1 MRSCSLMV
9 LESGGGIFTFT
20 MRTIFIL
27 IFIFPIALILHAQFP
42 PAAGLPGST
51 AIHMDSVQWVTWAN
65 NCIVQRGFLNIAN
78 QSIGTVNSGT
88 EQDACGMASEGG
100 LLSLGDGGIAILQFP
115 VPISNGTGPDFAVFE
130 NSFNHTFLE
139 LAFVEVSSNGQNFV
153 RFPAISNN
161 DTSVQIGP
169 FGASDASKIHN
180 LAGKYR
186 SGYGTAFDLE
196 ELKDSANIDI
206 ENITHVRLIDV
217 VGSIL
222 PDYCS
227 RDSRGIIIND
237 PWTTPFNEGGFDLD
251 AVGVIHSAQS
261 SATSQIENNIAVFPN
276 PFAAVLTIESE
287 AAENYAI
294 YNMNGQLIQSGI
306 VSSKTT
312 LDCSNWQTGIYVM
325 RIGDEIV
332 KLVKN

>member
-1 MRSCSLMV
+1 MRI
-9 LESGGGIFTFT
+9 EF
-20 MRTIFIL
+20 TIFLFFCFANIL
-27 IFIFPIALILHAQFP
+27 KAQFP

-51 AIHMDSVQWVTWAN
+51 AIHKDSVQWVAWAS
-65 NCIVQRGFLNIAN
+65 NCTVQRGFLNIAN
-78 QSIGTVNSGT
+78 PSAGQVNSGS
-88 EQDACGMASEGG
+88 EQDACGLAGEGG

-115 VPISNGTGPDFAVFE
+115 VPIANGLGADFAVFE
-130 NSFNHTFLE
+130 NAFNHTFLE
-139 LAFVEVSSNGQNFV
+139 LAFVEVSSDGQNFV

-161 DTSVQIGP
+161 DTSIQIGP

-186 SGYGTAFDLE
+186 AGYGTPFDLE
-196 ELKDSANIDI
+196 ELKDSTNIDI
-206 ENITHVRLIDV
+206 ENITHVKLIDV

-237 PWTTPFNEGGFDLD
+237 PWSTPFNEGGFDLD

-261 SATSQIENNIAVFPN
+261 SATSQIENKIAVFPN

-287 AAENYAI
+287 AAENYSI
-294 YNMNGQLIQSGI
+294 YNMNGQIIQSGI

-312 LDCSNWQTGIYVM
+312 LDCSNWQTGIYVL
-325 RIGDEIV
+325 RIAEKSIKIV
-332 KLVKN
+332 KK

>member
-9 LESGGGIFTFT
+9 LKLGGGIFTFT
-20 MRTIFIL
+20 MRTFFLI

-51 AIHMDSVQWVTWAN
+51 ALHKDSVEWVGWAN
-65 NCIVQRGFLNIAN
+65 ICTVQRGFLNIAN
-78 QSIGTVNSGT
+78 QSVGMVSSGS
-88 EQDACGMASEGG
+88 EPDACGSAGEGG
-100 LLSLGDGGIAILQFP
+100 LLSLGDGGSAILQFP
-115 VPISNGTGPDFAVFE
+115 IPISNGLGPDFAVFE
-130 NSFNHTFLE
+130 NAFNHTFLE
-139 LAFVEVSSNGQNFV
+139 LAFVEVSSDGQNFV

-186 SGYGTAFDLE
+186 ADYGTPFDLE
-196 ELKDSANIDI
+196 ELKDSSIIDI
-206 ENITHVRLIDV
+206 NSITHVKLIDV

-227 RDSRGIIIND
+227 RDSRGVIIND

-251 AVGVIHSAQS
+251 AVGVINSSQS
-261 SATSQIENNIAVFPN
+261 SSINTVERRIKVYPN
-276 PFAAVLTIESE
+276 PINELLIIESDFE
-287 AAENYAI
+287 QNFSI
-294 YNMNGQLIQSGI
+294 YNLSGQIVSSGI
-306 VSSKTT
+306 VNFRST
-312 LDCSNWQTGIYVM
+312 LDCSELERGVYILKIGI
-325 RIGDEIV
+325 DSL
-332 KLVKN
+332 KLVKE